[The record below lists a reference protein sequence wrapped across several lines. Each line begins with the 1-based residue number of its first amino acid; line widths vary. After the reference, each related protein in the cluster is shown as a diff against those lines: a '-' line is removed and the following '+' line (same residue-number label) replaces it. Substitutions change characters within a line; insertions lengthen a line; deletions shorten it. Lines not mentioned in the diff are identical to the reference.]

1 MATVQVDGNAVTA
14 TSTSNNGGVMKA
26 NGGNVTGSP
35 LNTNPT
41 ANPDLG
47 VFASTVVSGVNTDAA
62 ISGAE
67 FAHNH
72 VRPLSFLV
80 TEELAGVANTAL
92 KSPADNNELVRNPA
106 PWEVMR
112 TRRLTTA
119 IREGK
124 FNFYTG
130 AFESGYPVTEV
141 DLWWDV
147 AADTGVS
154 GVPDTAATPTQDI
167 PGYLNYL
174 YGAPNPSG
182 DEYKARTT
190 W

>member
-1 MATVQVDGNAVTA
+1 MATVQVNGNAVTA
-14 TSTSNNGGVMKA
+14 TSTANNGGVMKA
-26 NGGNVTGSP
+26 NGGNVAGSP
-35 LNTNPT
+35 MSTNST

-62 ISGAE
+62 LSGGV

-72 VRPLSFLV
+72 IKPLAFLV
-80 TEELAGVANTAL
+80 TEELGGLASTAL
-92 KSPADNNELVRNPA
+92 QSPADNNELVRNPA

-119 IREGK
+119 IRAGK
-124 FNFYTG
+124 FNSYTG
-130 AFESGYPVTEV
+130 VFDSGYPVTEV

-147 AADTGVS
+147 AADIGVT
-154 GVPDTAATPTQDI
+154 GVPDTAATPTQDV
-167 PGYLNYL
+167 PGYLTYL

-182 DEYKARTT
+182 DQYKERTL